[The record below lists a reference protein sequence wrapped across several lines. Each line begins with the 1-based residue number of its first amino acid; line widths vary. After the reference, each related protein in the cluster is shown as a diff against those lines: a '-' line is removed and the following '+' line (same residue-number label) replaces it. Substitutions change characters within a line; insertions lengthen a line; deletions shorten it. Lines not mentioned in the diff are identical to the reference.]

1 MQTIEII
8 GAVIGLLYLYLEYKA
23 NKWLWPV
30 GVLMPIVYV
39 WIFYQSKFYADM
51 GINVYYFFASIY
63 GWIRWNKYS
72 SEKELPITR
81 TPKRLVLPLT
91 LIGTA
96 LFAAIA
102 FVLIRVTDS
111 SVPYGDSLTT
121 AISIIAMWLLAQ
133 KHVEQWLLWVVV
145 NVVSCCL
152 YVWKG
157 LYPTSIL
164 FAIYSVISVFGYF
177 KWLRMMRA
185 SNNRVGEFIQTETG
199 EVS

>member
-8 GAVIGLLYLYLEYKA
+8 GAIIGLLYLYLEYKA

-30 GVLMPIVYV
+30 GVLMPVVYV
-39 WIFYQSKFYADM
+39 WIFFQSKFYADM

-63 GWIRWNKYS
+63 GWIRWNRYS
-72 SEKELPITR
+72 SQEEELPITH
-81 TPKRLVLPLT
+81 TPRRLILPLS

-102 FVLIRVTDS
+102 FVLIRFTDS
-111 SVPYGDSLTT
+111 PVPYGDSFST
-121 AISIIAMWLLAQ
+121 AVSIIAMWLLAQ

-145 NVVSCCL
+145 NVVSCGL
-152 YVWKG
+152 YLWKG
-157 LYPTSIL
+157 LYPTSVL

-177 KWLRMMRA
+177 KWRRIMRA
-185 SNNRVGEFIQTETG
+185 QFQISFPT
-199 EVS
+199 SHL